1 MCLSHSLPGYCL
13 SVLTELPVETVW
25 IYSVLNSRSL
35 KLMFDIIRFFNN
47 RISIWL
53 LVLLLPCLCGCGK
66 MISNSA
72 TEQLL
77 TSDAVD
83 QTISHLDF
91 STLSNKKVFFDTSYI
106 KNIKGVG
113 FVNGDYI
120 ISSLRQQIVA
130 ANCLIQEKKE
140 DADYIIEARVG
151 TLATNGHEVNYGIP
165 ASNMLSSA
173 ASLVPTAPA
182 IPTIPEISLAKK
194 NNQIAAAKISVFAY
208 NQKTKERVWQSG
220 VLQAK
225 STARDTWILGAGPF
239 QRGSIYKDG
248 AQFAGARIEI
258 PIGSGDEFNNES
270 TVDYLEPAKFVE
282 TSEAANEIP
291 AEIKDRKVKTLA
303 EWIQEESTAK
313 DKPKEKPQS
322 KQDATA
328 KPKKEAPAE
337 AEKQGG
343 KQVTKAEPAPTV
355 GDKQQVALEPEKF
368 KTVLF
373 LKPEEANGHKD
384 WLQGDTSRLSTV
396 WPNSP
401 QAEGDATSPKTEAE
415 EKQDLEQM
423 FRKIPAE

>member
-13 SVLTELPVETVW
+13 LVLTEVPVETVW
-25 IYSVLNSRSL
+25 IFSVLNSRSL

-53 LVLLLPCLCGCGK
+53 LVLLLPCLSGCGK

-91 STLSNKKVFFDTSYI
+91 STLSNKKVYFDTSYI

-208 NQKTKERVWQSG
+208 NQKTRERVWQSG

-248 AQFAGARIEI
+248 AQFAGAKIEI
-258 PIGSGDEFNNES
+258 PIGSGDQFNNDS
-270 TVDYLEPAKFVE
+270 TVDYLEPARFIE
-282 TSEAANEIP
+282 TSDAASEIP
-291 AEIKDRKVKTLA
+291 AEIQNRKVKTLA
-303 EWIQEESTAK
+303 EWIEEESTEQ
-313 DKPKEKPQS
+313 DKKKKQQS
-322 KQDATA
+322 KQDAKA
-328 KPKKEAPAE
+328 KPKKETPSD
-337 AEKQGG
+337 AEKQDG
-343 KQVTKAEPAPTV
+343 KQVSKAEPAPAV
-355 GDKQQVALEPEKF
+355 GDKQKVALEPEKF

-401 QAEGDATSPKTEAE
+401 QPGSDVASPKTEAE
-415 EKQDLEQM
+415 EKLELEQM

>member
-1 MCLSHSLPGYCL
+1 
-13 SVLTELPVETVW
+13 
-25 IYSVLNSRSL
+25 
-35 KLMFDIIRFFNN
+35 MFDSIRFFDN

-53 LVLLLPCLCGCGK
+53 LMLLLPCLSGCGK

-83 QTISHLDF
+83 QTISHIDL
-91 STLSNKKVFFDTSYI
+91 SSLSNKKVFFDTSYI

-173 ASLVPTAPA
+173 ASLMPAAPA

-194 NNQIAAAKISVFAY
+194 SNQIAAAKISVFAY
-208 NQKTKERVWQSG
+208 NQKTRERVWQSG

-225 STARDTWILGAGPF
+225 SDARNTWILGAGPF
-239 QRGSIYKDG
+239 QRGSIYRDG
-248 AQFAGARIEI
+248 AQFAGSKIEI
-258 PIGSGDEFNNES
+258 PLGTGEDFNNAAA
-270 TVDYLEPAKFVE
+270 VDYLEPAHFVE
-282 TSEAANEIP
+282 TGDAEEEDLPAA
-291 AEIKDRKVKTLA
+291 KDRKVKTLA
-303 EWIQEESTAK
+303 EWIKEESTE
-313 DKPKEKPQS
+313 KEKQQK
-322 KQDATA
+322 KQEAKAEPKKESQAATA
-328 KPKKEAPAE
+328 KPAESQTTKSAESQSAGNKE
-337 AEKQGG
+337 KLSL
-343 KQVTKAEPAPTV
+343 EPA
-355 GDKQQVALEPEKF
+355 KI

-384 WLQGDTSRLSTV
+384 WIQGDTSRLSTV
-396 WPNSP
+396 WPNAP
-401 QAEGDATSPKTEAE
+401 LAEGVDTKEAPAE
-415 EKQDLEQM
+415 EKLELEQM